1 MGEDVVTAA
10 HRWTTTAGC
19 ASRPGMPHSATPTAA
34 AFAAT
39 LAAVLAF
46 GAAGPAA
53 AAGQTVSPT
62 ELATL
67 AVAEPFPAAVVVQ
80 PAGGVDL
87 RIQTDEVEA
96 VLAILDLRA
105 RGEAVPET
113 AWERLF
119 ASEGYT
125 RMMARERYIDERMG
139 LQRGYTDEGHRRFF
153 ATDSALLANRTALR
167 GALDVWKRVDVERA
181 GRRALAYL
189 PEGTRLRGT
198 VYPLLRAA
206 TNSFIFELG
215 SENPAIFMY
224 VDPGQ
229 TPESLEDILAHE
241 LHHVGSA
248 AGCPAPPETDDE
260 RFMALYSWTGG
271 FSEGVAVLAAA
282 GSPDAD
288 PQRGSDPELR
298 RAWEIRQD
306 SVATDMAALG
316 DFFMAIHNGT
326 LLGDAMNRAGFGF
339 INREGFP
346 QGAFYTLGWFMAST
360 VERELGRAAV
370 VATVCHPATL
380 MGQYNRAAATI
391 NARRGETDRYEA
403 DRTAAG
409 GGQTRAAWAPLPVWP
424 GYVLDAVGGG

>member
-1 MGEDVVTAA
+1 MGEDVVTVA
-10 HRWTTTAGC
+10 HRWTATGGC
-19 ASRPGMPHSATPTAA
+19 HTLPVLLNSAA
-34 AFAAT
+34 ALAVSAA
-39 LAAVLAF
+39 LAF
-46 GAAGPAA
+46 GAAAPAA
-53 AAGQTVSPT
+53 AAGQAAEPAGPAGLAGPT

-67 AVAEPFPAAVVVQ
+67 AVAEPFPAAVVVP
-80 PAGGVDL
+80 PAGAVDL
-87 RIQTDEVEA
+87 RIQPDEAEA

-105 RGEAVPET
+105 SGEAIPAS

-125 RMMARERYIDERMG
+125 RMMARERDLDEQLG
-139 LQRGYTDEGHRRFF
+139 LQRGFTDEKHRIFF
-153 ATDSALLANRTALR
+153 ATDSALLANRAALR
-167 GALDVWKRVDVERA
+167 SALEVWKRVDVERA

-224 VDPGQ
+224 MDPGQ
-229 TPESLEDILAHE
+229 TPESLENILAHE
-241 LHHVGSA
+241 LHHVGTA

-260 RFMALYSWTGG
+260 RFMALYSWSGG
-271 FSEGVAVLAAA
+271 FSEGLAVLAAA

-288 PQRGSDPELR
+288 PQRGSDPGLR
-298 RAWEIRQD
+298 RAWDIRQD

-326 LLGDAMNRAGFGF
+326 LTGDAMNRAGFGF

-346 QGAFYTLGWFMAST
+346 QGPFYTLGWFMAST

-370 VATVCHPATL
+370 VATVCRPATL
-380 MGQYNRAAATI
+380 MGEYNRAAAAI
-391 NARRGETDRYEA
+391 NARH
-403 DRTAAG
+403 AG
-409 GGQTRAAWAPLPVWP
+409 AGRAASGPGAARAAEAPPPVWP